1 MLLRVQCMLYGYT
14 TPAACYSILPYNL
27 DGLEGYGER
36 HISTCNFGV
45 THRKQQ
51 TCGTKDNKYRSATLR
66 WSITRSPPEEKWEV
80 LKQGMPI
87 EFKAAPKPD
96 RKSSAWC

>member
-1 MLLRVQCMLYGYT
+1 MLYGYT

-80 LKQGMPI
+80 LNQGMSI